1 MMTLRNNIFNLGFW
15 IYAFILT
22 IVCTVLDKG
31 AETLYCYAHYGKYYD
46 TVFKWLT
53 HLGEFFLIFPIAI
66 YIILKKRDF
75 FIYALGIYISQFLI
89 VHILKR
95 MLDFPRPLSFF
106 KEIAF
111 DLIQG
116 IEPLYN
122 HSMPSG
128 HTALGFCTFF
138 IISYLFPNRLVQILC
153 LLLAIGVGFSRV
165 FLLCHFKEDVL
176 VGSLIGFL
184 CSYVGTY
191 LYKKNN
197 LKISG

>member
-1 MMTLRNNIFNLGFW
+1 MNLLRNHVFILGFW
-15 IYAFILT
+15 FYAFALAIAC
-22 IVCTVLDKG
+22 VWMNKG
-31 AETLYCYAHYGKYYD
+31 TETLYCYAQYGQYYD
-46 TVFKWLT
+46 VLFKWLT
-53 HLGEFFLIFPIAI
+53 HLGEFFLLFPIAV
-66 YIILKKRDF
+66 YLMLKKRDF
-75 FIYALGIYISQFLI
+75 FVYALSIFISQFAI

-95 MLDFPRPLSFF
+95 ILDFPRPLSYF

-116 IEPLYN
+116 IEPLYS

-138 IISYLFPNRLVQILC
+138 IISYLFPNRLVQIMC
-153 LLLAIGVGFSRV
+153 LLLAIGVGISRV

-176 VGSLIGFL
+176 VGSLIGFG

-191 LYKKNN
+191 LYEKKQKNY
-197 LKISG
+197 